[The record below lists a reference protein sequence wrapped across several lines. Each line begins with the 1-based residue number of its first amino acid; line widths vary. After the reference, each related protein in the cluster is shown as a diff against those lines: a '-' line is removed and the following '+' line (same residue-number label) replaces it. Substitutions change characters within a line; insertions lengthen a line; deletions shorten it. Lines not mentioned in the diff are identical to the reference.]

1 MLSDLNR
8 EGTELL
14 SNLVDRSAFYDDYE
28 AATGYAI
35 DADIC
40 RYYNALYA
48 MRSVAFWM
56 SASGLYAAGR
66 SQDLRLARTAWSV
79 PVVLARAARDLG
91 Y

>member
-1 MLSDLNR
+1 LSDLNR

-14 SNLVDRSAFYDDYE
+14 SNLVARDAFFEDYE
-28 AATGYAI
+28 AATGFVI
-35 DADIC
+35 DEHRC

-56 SASGLYAAGR
+56 SASDLYATGR
-66 SQDLRLARTAWSV
+66 SNDIRLARTAWSV
-79 PVVLARAARDLG
+79 PVVLDRAARDLG